1 MIVKVLGSAAGGGVP
16 QWNCGCSN
24 CRAAREGRAP
34 YRLQASIAV
43 SGDRSNWMLVNLTT
57 DIRLQLAKSADL
69 QPSGP
74 RATPFAAVILTD
86 ANIDHVAGLLELRQA
101 DVLAIYS
108 SDLVRETVCRNPMF
122 EPFTRSGKEWHAFR
136 GAEDLAGISLRVPG
150 LSVKAIAVPGL
161 LPSYAGSQ
169 ALDGATVAYLIEG
182 SGKRLLYAPIFL
194 ELGAELLRHARSAD
208 AVFLDGTCW
217 SDGEL
222 IELGLGRRTARA
234 MGHAPVGGP
243 DGSLAVAAGISGKHR
258 YYTHVN
264 NSNPLLNP
272 SSAASRELRESG
284 FAVATDGLEI
294 DLDGHS

>member
-24 CRAAREGRAP
+24 CQAAREGRAP

-43 SGDRSNWMLVNLTT
+43 SGDRINWTLVNVTT
-57 DIRLQLAKSADL
+57 DIRLQLARSANM
-69 QPSGP
+69 QPSKP
-74 RATPFAAVILTD
+74 RATPFAAVVLTD
-86 ANIDHVAGLLELRQA
+86 ANIDHVAGLLEFRQA
-101 DVLAIYS
+101 DVLHIYS
-108 SDLVRETVCRNPMF
+108 TDVVRETVCCNPMF
-122 EPFTRSGKEWHAFR
+122 EPLRRGGKEWHAFE
-136 GAEDLAGISLRVPG
+136 ATADVATVTLPVPG
-150 LSVKAIAVPGL
+150 LHVKAIAVPGL

-182 SGKRLLYAPIFL
+182 GGKRLLYAPIFL
-194 ELGAELLRHARSAD
+194 ELSAELLRQARSAD

-222 IELGLGRRTARA
+222 IDLGLGRRTARA

-243 DGSLAVAAGISGKHR
+243 DGSLAVAAGIPAEHR

-264 NSNPLLNP
+264 NSNPLLDP
-272 SSAASRELRESG
+272 SSAASRELREGG
-284 FAVATDGLEI
+284 FAVALDGLEI